1 MSLENLYPLPTA
13 VNAPTSR
20 SPEYQKRIYD
30 LAEMHFTG
38 HELQELRTRIPNIR
52 FAIEEADLYKRYIVH
67 QDRKLLS
74 KLQHFVG
81 SVYIYDLLTANL
93 RELSDRVENATQP
106 ALITTSRAEMGKLA
120 NALRGYVAVE
130 CDDTGNTKITQ
141 AKANEKVYLSR
152 IPHNII
158 ANISTLEKQAAMTG
172 VPGKGDS
179 TIKALQSAG
188 PMGSEAFGIRAFEL
202 APQNVPSPTY
212 LLDNHPADD
221 CMPAR
226 LIYQL
231 ASSKIDCSYLSMDHR
246 KRLSKLEIDFPP
258 VTVNL
263 PHPSA
268 AKSYN
273 VKAATMPG
281 AYLDMGSGNGQINY
295 GVDSAVQ
302 VTFRNDINAVTIG
315 KGGGGDP
322 PPLRYSTQVYFN
334 PARSA
339 TDSLYQFDNVIASFI
354 KRDIIAFNALRG
366 QILDKIDVWWKRNG
380 ALASMTQ
387 TVPAGYA
394 DPIQFIQNIQKA
406 TYALTGSI
414 PKCPK
419 GSATVWYD
427 KDPASDPKARIVDE
441 FIMAADGTRVRNPF
455 AKVGMCADE
464 PFQADAMTGYPTT
477 GYSVDPTGPHYQVN
491 GARRYK
497 RHSTAARRTRKP
509 ARRPARMFY

>member
-106 ALITTSRAEMGKLA
+106 ALVTTSRAEMGKLA

-130 CDDTGNTKITQ
+130 CEDDGDTKITQ
-141 AKANEKVYLSR
+141 AKAKVYLSR
-152 IPHNII
+152 IPHSII
-158 ANISTLEKQAAMTG
+158 ANIKQLEPNADIPTPLTIGNALIKPIQA
-172 VPGKGDS
+172 
-179 TIKALQSAG
+179 AG
-188 PMGSEAFGIRAFEL
+188 PMGSDTFGIRAFQL
-202 APQNVPSPTY
+202 SATNVPSPTY
-212 LLDNHPADD
+212 LLDNYPADD

-231 ASSKIDCSYLSMDHR
+231 ASPQIDCSYFSIDHR
-246 KRLSKLEIDFPP
+246 KRLAKLEIDFPP
-258 VTVNL
+258 IESRPVYASAKKTYGISGGIPPSYINMAGAGNALINHKEQSDVTVKLLQN
-263 PHPSA
+263 SNDVTFA
-268 AKSYN
+268 AAGIEPRRYKSQFESIP
-273 VKAATMPG
+273 A
-281 AYLDMGSGNGQINY
+281 
-295 GVDSAVQ
+295 GVD
-302 VTFRNDINAVTIG
+302 FF
-315 KGGGGDP
+315 K
-322 PPLRYSTQVYFN
+322 
-334 PARSA
+334 
-339 TDSLYQFDNVIASFI
+339 FDNVIASFI

-366 QILDKIDVWWKRNG
+366 QILDKIDIWWKRNG
-380 ALASMTQ
+380 ALACMTQ

-455 AKVGMCADE
+455 AKFGMCADE